1 MPCHN
6 DPMAQLFPTDFEIA
20 QLETSEQRV
29 VQAFLDQLEDSWIVV
44 PNIPITVDHQDSEID
59 IALVS
64 LDRGVVLVE
73 VKGGVITVN
82 DGQWKSNTNKIKNP
96 AEQVMKAKYQLLK
109 RLGGMKLNLDGIFIT
124 HAVAFPDIEDFPAE
138 GAGPN
143 CPRSIVF
150 TAADLTRADLALS
163 HFLKE
168 HGPVPA
174 ERINAL
180 LRALR
185 PDITDVQVDGSYVK
199 GTSQRITK
207 VSYDRLG
214 PSIGLDENLR
224 IFVRGAAGTGKT
236 FLASRWARRAIRR
249 GERTLFVCYN
259 RYLGEEIARRLNAT
273 ADEQENMPMLRVGS
287 FHAVANG
294 ILGTY
299 APAVPADASQEFWDT
314 AHAKALMENKQFIT
328 ERYDTIIIDE
338 GQDFKALWV
347 EALEGYLDDPEV
359 GRLYVAAD
367 EKQTIFGDEWVAPK
381 GFTTMTL
388 TKNIR
393 NTRKISSL
401 VHQLGGAEAMDTS
414 PTGPEV
420 TVKRVGGIRETRRA
434 IGKAIDTAVQEMGI
448 PCSQVIVLVPHRA
461 DRDELLAEPINDI
474 RLCRWTDR
482 DEDNIVCET
491 IHSTKGLERS
501 AVILVDR
508 DDEPDATLTYVGA
521 SRAVAFLAVI
531 GSSALMKIV
540 GATS

>member
-1 MPCHN
+1 
-6 DPMAQLFPTDFEIA
+6 MAQLFPTDFEIA
-20 QLETSEQRV
+20 QLEPSEQQV
-29 VQAFLDQLEDSWIVV
+29 VQAFLEQLEDSWIVV

-64 LDRGVVLVE
+64 ADRGIVLVE
-73 VKGGVITVN
+73 VKGGKITVTE
-82 DGQWKSNTNKIKNP
+82 GQWKSNSNKIKNP
-96 AEQVMKAKYQLLK
+96 AQQVLKAKYQLIK
-109 RLGGMKLNLDGIFIT
+109 RLGGLKLNLDGIFIT
-124 HAVAFPDIEDFPAE
+124 HAVAFPDIVDFPTE
-138 GAGPN
+138 GVGTD
-143 CPRSIVF
+143 CPRDMVF
-150 TAADLTRADLALS
+150 TKTDLQRADLAIN
-163 HFLKE
+163 HFLRE
-168 HGPVPA
+168 HGPVPQ
-174 ERINAL
+174 ERVNAV

-185 PDITDVQVDGSYVK
+185 PDITDIHVDGRYVK

-236 FLASRWARRAIRR
+236 FLASRWATRAIRR

-259 RYLGEEIARRLNAT
+259 RFLGEEIARRMNAT
-273 ADEQENMPMLRVGS
+273 ADEQENLPMLRVGS

-294 ILGTY
+294 ILGTFR
-299 APAVPADASQEFWDT
+299 PAVPHGVSEEESQEFWDT
-314 AHAKALMENKQFIT
+314 AHAKALIENKQFIS

-338 GQDFKALWV
+338 GQDFKASWV
-347 EALEGYLDDPEV
+347 QALEGFLEDPEN

-393 NTRKISSL
+393 NTRRISSL
-401 VHQLGGAEAMDTS
+401 VQQLGGAESMDTS

-420 TVKRVGGIRETRRA
+420 TVQRVGGIKETRKA
-434 IGKAIDTAVQEMGI
+434 IAKAIDTAVTDMGI
-448 PCSQVIVLVPHRA
+448 PYSQVIVLVPHRA
-461 DRDELLAEPINDI
+461 DRDELLAEPVGEVT
-474 RLCRWTDR
+474 LCRWSDR

-501 AVILVDR
+501 AVIVVNR
-508 DDEPDATLTYVGA
+508 DEAPDATLTYVGT

-531 GSSALMKIV
+531 GSQALIDMVTKQ
-540 GATS
+540 